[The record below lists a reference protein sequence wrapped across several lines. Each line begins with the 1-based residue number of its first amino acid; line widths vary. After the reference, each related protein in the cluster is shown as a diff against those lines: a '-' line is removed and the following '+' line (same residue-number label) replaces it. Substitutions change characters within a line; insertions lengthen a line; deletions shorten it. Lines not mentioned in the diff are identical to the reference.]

1 MSRVP
6 VALGALVAALV
17 LAAPAIADQSVTA
30 TGTAQVKVT
39 PKNRH
44 SNSSIGAAIQAAHKA
59 GISGALDEAHEY
71 ALQYAQAAGLT
82 LGSVQSVSDASS
94 NGFGYYGPGFFFGP
108 FGPNQFCGE
117 TSRPVFKVVNGKRKL
132 KGFKRVHTC
141 FVPPF
146 EAVSLTVTYSAT

>member
-17 LAAPAIADQSVTA
+17 LAAPAVADQSVTA
-30 TGTAQVKVT
+30 TGTGQVKVT

-44 SNSSIGAAIQAAHKA
+44 SNSSIEAAIEAAHKA

-71 ALQYAQAAGLT
+71 ALEYAQAAGLT
-82 LGSVQSVSDASS
+82 LESVLSVSDASP
-94 NGFGYYGPGFFFGP
+94 NGFGYYGPGFFGP